1 MQILGTRLI
10 VFIYIFPLAC
20 KAINYVSTFFFLAS
34 KQSTCEVDNMIIL
47 LQKPLLQA
55 EFLGG
60 MKGGASHLA
69 TPMVRFIKG
78 SFLGELSSASL

>member
-1 MQILGTRLI
+1 
-10 VFIYIFPLAC
+10 
-20 KAINYVSTFFFLAS
+20 
-34 KQSTCEVDNMIIL
+34 MIIL

-78 SFLGELSSASL
+78 SFLGELSSDSL